1 MVFGAV
7 NAYNFMNNKFQ
18 KILIIRS
25 SGIGDLIMVTPS
37 LKILRKKFPKATIDI
52 FVGQLVAG
60 EVLVE
65 GQTVNKIWN
74 CDWQEN
80 NLLNKLKFI
89 WKLRKE
95 KYDLSIVSTGIN
107 PFLGSLFVFL
117 TGAKFRV
124 GEYRKFKMPFYN
136 YQIKTNKNHHKIQSN
151 IELLQKVGLKIEEV
165 PSPLFEFKR
174 EDKEFAQ
181 NFLKKIGAKRK
192 ILIGFH
198 PGAGEKQLF
207 KVWPKD
213 YFIELGRKI
222 LENYNDVI
230 LVLFGATKEKK
241 ICLEIKEKI
250 GKDTFEATI
259 LTLKQAAALIDN
271 CHGFISS
278 DSGMAHVAATT
289 RTNLIALFGPG
300 LPGRTGPVGEKVH
313 IIKEK
318 CSYPS
323 HDLLNPKYDTK
334 RVHNCLKRITPDRVF
349 NELEKVLKS

>member
-1 MVFGAV
+1 
-7 NAYNFMNNKFQ
+7 MNNKFQ

-25 SGIGDLIMVTPS
+25 SGIGDLIMLTPA
-37 LKILRKKFPKATIDI
+37 LKILRKNLPKAAIDI
-52 FVGQLVAG
+52 FIGQPVAG
-60 EVLVE
+60 EVLE
-65 GQTVNKIWN
+65 EDRTVNKIWK
-74 CDWQEN
+74 CDWQTN

-89 WKLRKE
+89 WKLQKE
-95 KYDLSIVSTGIN
+95 KYDLVIVSTGIN
-107 PFLGSLFVFL
+107 PFLGSLFAFL

-124 GEYRKFKMPFYN
+124 GEYRRFKMPFYN
-136 YQIKTNKNHHKIQSN
+136 HQIKTNKNHHKIQSN
-151 IELLQKVGLKIEEV
+151 IELLQKLGLKIEKA
-165 PSPLFEFKR
+165 PSPFFEFKK
-174 EDKEFAQ
+174 EDEEFAQ
-181 NFLKKIGAKRK
+181 NFIKKIRAKRK

-213 YFIELGRKI
+213 NFIELGRKI
-222 LENYNDVI
+222 LENYKKACLI
-230 LVLFGATKEKK
+230 LFGDSKEKEL
-241 ICLEIKEKI
+241 CQEIKEKI
-250 GKDTFEATI
+250 GRDAFVVTS

-271 CHGFISS
+271 CQGFVSS

-300 LPGRTGPVGEKVH
+300 LPGRTGPVGEKVY

-334 RVHNCLKRITPDRVF
+334 RVHKCLERITPDRVF
-349 NELEKVLKS
+349 NELKKVLNRTFAREQF